1 MTRGVVIT
9 VLIALPVIGAVG
21 WWIPTNLERKEIDI
35 KVGYQGEAKT
45 NPVLAARRFT
55 KGMGIPAKTLPSLLQ
70 EQRLPPVG
78 DTLVIATQ
86 RAAWVPQ
93 HHDLLLD
100 WVTQGGHLIL
110 AARQADISVAGAEI
124 RDDLLS
130 RLGLSGYA
138 AEKDES
144 NTEGFALL
152 DIDLPQAKD
161 FLAIELDRFFSFRP
175 KDINPDI
182 VLEDEQGIYLI
193 HARHG
198 KGHVS
203 VLCELGFISNGRI
216 GKYDHA
222 EFLWHLLHLTGVVN
236 KVWLVHTEQMPPL
249 RKWLWQHGR
258 PLIISLM
265 LLLGAWFGVSIPRFG
280 PLLPLPAPRRRRLL
294 EHIEASGRFLWAQ
307 GQQRHLLDSVES
319 ALERRLLAHHP
330 GWTALDSQRREQLLA
345 EFNQLAV
352 QDIHALLHAAPS
364 DDAQAFTRRIQ
375 LLESIR
381 KKL

>member
-1 MTRGVVIT
+1 ML
-9 VLIALPVIGAVG
+9 LIALPLIGAVG
-21 WWIPTNLERKEIDI
+21 WWITTNLERKEIEI
-35 KVGYQGEAKT
+35 KVGYQGEAKA
-45 NPVLAARRFT
+45 NPLLAARRFI
-55 KGMGIPAKTLPSLLQ
+55 KGMGIPAETLPSLLQ
-70 EQRLPPVG
+70 TQRLPPVD

-86 RAAWVPQ
+86 RAAVVPQ

-100 WVTQGGHLIL
+100 WVNQGGHLIL
-110 AARQADISVAGAEI
+110 AARQADMSPAGTEI
-124 RDDLLS
+124 RDDLLNS
-130 RLGLSGYA
+130 LGISVYA
-138 AEKDES
+138 AENDES
-144 NTEGFALL
+144 SIEDITLL
-152 DIDLPQAKD
+152 DIDLPQARD
-161 FLAIELDRFFSFRP
+161 FLVIELSRFFSFRP
-175 KDINPDI
+175 KDINPDF

-216 GKYDHA
+216 GKYDQA
-222 EFLWHLLHLTGVVN
+222 EFLWHLLHLAGAVN

-249 RKWLWQHGR
+249 WQWLWQHGW
-258 PLIISLM
+258 PLIIGLM
-265 LLLGAWFGVSIPRFG
+265 LLLGAWLGVSMPRFG

-294 EHIEASGRFLWAQ
+294 EHIEASGRFLWGQ
-307 GQQRHLLDSVES
+307 GQQRHLLNSVES

-330 GWTALDSQRREQLLA
+330 GWTTLSYPRREQLLA

-352 QDIHALLHAAPS
+352 QDIHALLHDSPT